1 MDLGEIGVILVAEG
15 EAEASAAVERFVRA
29 RDAAVRSMEE
39 AAQREIRA
47 AEAVERA
54 IQRELREYENLVST
68 AAGLQRAYQD
78 LAASFNPLNRAQLEY
93 SRNIEM
99 LDAALAA
106 NIINEKQRA
115 RVMEELANKMSNT
128 VESQRAKDFEA
139 QTRALT
145 ENTRAIQAAQ
155 IAYDELRASLD
166 PIEAANQKYQRGIDV
181 LNQAEMKHIITVD
194 ERIMAEKRLEAQL
207 AKDITS
213 ARAAQTREET
223 QALERSKQA
232 HAALVGEV
240 ERLRAQVSPAIK
252 AQQMYDQAI
261 KTTTRAVERQILT
274 QDAAN
279 DIMNDV
285 RAKMESMGHIVNQ
298 NGEVMSRADTQWQ
311 RWARGGV
318 QNAGYQV
325 ADFAVQIQGGTSAL
339 VAFGQQAPQFL
350 GMFGAIGSTIGAVV
364 AIAAAVANVFY
375 LTSES
380 AGTLKDSIQS
390 LDQAARDYISSMNV
404 LDDENLSEK
413 FGDLEKKVRDVT
425 RATLELDKAAALAKL
440 SESIRKIRSEFVDT
454 SMIQNA
460 LAGVTAGMSRGLR
473 SMDVIKENMR
483 QENFGELGLAIGYDV
498 FQGYIDGLTE
508 RANSGDV
515 EGVAQML
522 SDMIGKATEGNALL
536 GEDGTQKPGA
546 ALLLQLRQIFMAS
559 AEITAEL
566 NGSAD
571 AAEDLKNQAQEIA
584 QETIRTLEAL
594 KEAEATRQKELK
606 SGEDM
611 LVAVQNEAAIQE
623 AILRYGQDSLGVET
637 LRAEQAREAFYAKV
651 DALDIEDGLK
661 QILRDNYVEMVG
673 ATNAANDFAA
683 EAARAKSEFE
693 QIVGL
698 VSAIQGQ
705 IANIGLSNVGKK
717 ARLAALQAGQS
728 ESDAALAAAV
738 ATERAR
744 LAPAL
749 GAAEPIIRAGAQNEL
764 DNFIAAKT
772 EEAKIEGEIKKI
784 VDDRRESEKDSK
796 TSGGG
801 RDKDPVAELLERAR
815 IEKEIYGLSESERD
829 IRVAVARGE
838 KKYTEE
844 YIQQAAAVLEAD
856 RKIVEQRDEMKRL
869 GDFIGNQL
877 EDSLMSI
884 VDGTKSVGDAFKD
897 MSRAIIAELYRV
909 IVVQQ
914 IVGQF
919 QSGGGGI
926 LGAAFSAF
934 GSAVGGTKAP
944 VRPNAMGNVFYG
956 GSIVP
961 YADGGVVDG
970 PTTFPMS
977 GGNTGLMGEAGPEG
991 ILPLKRGSNGRLGV
1005 SAEGV
1010 GGVTVNNN
1018 ISVNGSDP
1026 ETVRREITK
1035 MIPQLS
1041 KMTTAA
1047 VMDARKRGGAMKSTF
1062 G

>member
-99 LDAALAA
+99 LDAALEA
-106 NIINEKQRA
+106 NIINEQQRA

-404 LDDENLSEK
+404 LDDDNLSEK

-454 SMIQNA
+454 SMVQNA

-473 SMDVIKENMR
+473 PMEVIKENMR

-571 AAEDLKNQAQEIA
+571 AAEDLKTQAQEIA

-594 KEAEATRQKELK
+594 KEAEAIRQKELK

-623 AILRYGQDSLGVET
+623 AIVRYGQDSLGVET

-651 DALDIEDGLK
+651 DALDIEEGLK
-661 QILRDNYVEMVG
+661 QILRDNYDEMVG

-705 IANIGLSNVGKK
+705 IANIGLSNVGKQ

-728 ESDAALAAAV
+728 ESDAALAAAI

-749 GAAEPIIRAGAQNEL
+749 GAAEPIIRAGAQTEL
-764 DNFIAAKT
+764 DSFIAAKT
-772 EEAKIEGEIKKI
+772 EEAKLEAEIKKI
-784 VDDRRESEKDSK
+784 TDDRREAEKDSK
-796 TSGGG
+796 GSKSK
-801 RDKDPVAELLERAR
+801 DKDPIAELLERAR

-838 KKYTEE
+838 KKYTED

-919 QSGGGGI
+919 QAGGGGI

-934 GSAVGGTKAP
+934 GSAVGGARAP
-944 VRPNAMGNVFYG
+944 VKVNAMGNVFYG
-956 GSIVP
+956 GSVVP